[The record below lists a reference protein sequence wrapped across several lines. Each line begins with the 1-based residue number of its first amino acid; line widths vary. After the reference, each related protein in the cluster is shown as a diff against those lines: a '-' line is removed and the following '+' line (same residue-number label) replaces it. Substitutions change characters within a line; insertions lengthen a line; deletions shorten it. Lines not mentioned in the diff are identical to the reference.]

1 MAELRALL
9 SSHGLSADG
18 KKPELVARLQRA
30 ASGGGPIPNPNLNP
44 NPSPSSNPSP
54 NPNPSPSPNQ
64 AAVLEAQRISELD
77 ALLPHLERINQWD
90 VDVFALW
97 EASENMGL
105 VVGTYHLLEQHNLVS
120 KFRLSKPRLMT
131 FLAKMQEGYR

>member
-1 MAELRALL
+1 MHAVVCQP
-9 SSHGLSADG
+9 H
-18 KKPELVARLQRA
+18 
-30 ASGGGPIPNPNLNP
+30 
-44 NPSPSSNPSP
+44 P
-54 NPNPSPSPNQ
+54 NPNPNANANANPSPNQ